1 MFGRIRGGSR
11 LDGCRRS
18 RLRLSP
24 GSSASSSGSVVVVRI
39 GWLKGPG
46 WRAWL
51 PAIAFV
57 CERHGV
63 VVDYEH
69 GYEGVL
75 VCPLCQSEEA
85 SLDAGKSGGLG
96 R

>member
-1 MFGRIRGGSR
+1 MTMPPFEAPPLTWFQRFVLRVCGR
-11 LDGCRRS
+11 
-18 RLRLSP
+18 
-24 GSSASSSGSVVVVRI
+24 VRI

-69 GYEGVL
+69 GYESVL

-85 SLDAGKSGGLG
+85 SLDAGKSGGLS